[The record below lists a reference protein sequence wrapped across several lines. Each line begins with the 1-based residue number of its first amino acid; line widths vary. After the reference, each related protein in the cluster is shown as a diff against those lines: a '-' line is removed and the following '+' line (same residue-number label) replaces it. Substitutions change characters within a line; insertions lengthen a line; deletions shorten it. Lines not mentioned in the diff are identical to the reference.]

1 MPISNSG
8 FPIGSETDHLP
19 NFPALFFADDQVGF
33 LALRNRLYPSDFL
46 ACACK
51 RAAAERA
58 RNGLVGLSSRS
69 SIQPPRL
76 RRFVAGIDEC
86 ECPQPRKL
94 VADAAHLGVNFSDH
108 VLELIGHFI
117 PLALRLGSGASKA
130 HEVAALHWR
139 QSFHESASC

>member
-1 MPISNSG
+1 LSSVRNRASSSRTPRNWLADRDQANRH
-8 FPIGSETDHLP
+8 FHLP

-117 PLALRLGSGASKA
+117 PLALRLGKPM
-130 HEVAALHWR
+130 R
-139 QSFHESASC
+139 